1 MPPAMKSGALCSAI
15 HVLQIEVYIQFLKY
29 AVGSNS
35 SRAAIEPWFAK
46 ARNKL
51 LVQLNNLEAVRKS
64 RHHNAGA
71 NDTHQP
77 CMTKVIREDPWGSR

>member
-1 MPPAMKSGALCSAI
+1 MTPAIKSGALCSAV
-15 HVLQIEVYIQFLKY
+15 HVLQIEVHLQFLKY

-51 LVQLNNLEAVRKS
+51 MRHGAAQQS
-64 RHHNAGA
+64 R
-71 NDTHQP
+71 
-77 CMTKVIREDPWGSR
+77 GSAEEQAS